1 MNVILIFVCIKNAV
15 SGDIDQRTLNI
26 IGQGIS
32 LAPHYHP
39 DILVKLNTCRKCIT
53 KNLHFCNKTMIWFS
67 IFSGKIRKISVKC
80 QVMQHPIKVIC
91 NRLIHNFWMGLER
104 DSAVNIDCRTFIF
117 DTKPFSVCQFS
128 RGNKENLYEMV
139 CTVHALCMRCLRIL
153 HAVHILTCTVM

>member
-1 MNVILIFVCIKNAV
+1 MNVIHIFVCIKNAV

-32 LAPHYHP
+32 LAPLYRP
-39 DILVKLNTCRKCIT
+39 DILVNTCRKCIT
-53 KNLHFCNKTMIWFS
+53 KNLHFCNKTIIWFS
-67 IFSGKIRKISVKC
+67 IFSGKIRKISVKWCTNVLRMSNLCLHSYQC

-128 RGNKENLYEMV
+128 RGNKENLCEMV
-139 CTVHALCMRCLRIL
+139 YSDVTS
-153 HAVHILTCTVM
+153 